1 MNDNEMEMNQRLSV
15 FLNQLNYL
23 VSNFDRLPLHLQL
36 ETLGC
41 LVRLMN
47 VITSLTDE
55 VASLYTNAV
64 IVLGDFEK

>member
-23 VSNFDRLPLHLQL
+23 VSNFDRLPLQLQL

-55 VASLYTNAV
+55 VAALYTKAV
-64 IVLGDFEK
+64 IALGDFEK